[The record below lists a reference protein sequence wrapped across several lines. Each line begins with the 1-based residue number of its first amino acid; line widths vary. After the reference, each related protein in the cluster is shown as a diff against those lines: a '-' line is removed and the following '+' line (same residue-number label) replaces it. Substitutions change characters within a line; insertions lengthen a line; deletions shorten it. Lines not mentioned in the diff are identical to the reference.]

1 MEVRTLLDL
10 TATECQTGQEN
21 STVAREALYNSMW
34 HSYANQHVLYKQEVR
49 QTEGTRL
56 MTLS

>member
-49 QTEGTRL
+49 
-56 MTLS
+56 